1 MHTCVTHTGGHL
13 GTLVC
18 LHAFFCVC
26 FLKKRPPWHTRM
38 PTHTTAQFS
47 VCYTHT
53 GVLQHTL
60 CVTTHLGTQHRPY
73 MLQRPPWHTRRPTRT
88 TAQFLH
94 AHMHAYRACPTHT
107 QQQPH
112 TAAAN
117 NETQHSSSHMHAHCT
132 PCRRRSEYA
141 HARRASWAC
150 DRQRAPLPAPKCAPR
165 PVSPPRWLSALNSRG
180 SRLYIIHLYNS

>member
-1 MHTCVTHTGGHL
+1 MTSPSARDIANMPITRWHPIIDVTCICMHTCVTHTGGHL

-18 LHAFFCVC
+18 LHAFLCVC

-38 PTHTTAQFS
+38 PTRTTAQFS

-60 CVTTHLGTQHRPY
+60 CVTTHLGTQHRLY
-73 MLQRPPWHTRRPTRT
+73 MLDRPPWHTRRPTRT

-94 AHMHAYRACPTHT
+94 AHMHAYCACPSHT

-112 TAAAN
+112 TGAV
-117 NETQHSSSHMHAHCT
+117 THRSSHMHPHRAAGVLNPRTLGGQVGLVINGERHC
-132 PCRRRSEYA
+132 PSR
-141 HARRASWAC
+141 
-150 DRQRAPLPAPKCAPR
+150 DRPH
-165 PVSPPRWLSALNSRG
+165 G
-180 SRLYIIHLYNS
+180 S